1 MTEVFIGTDYWQNIT
16 ATWGDVTFPST
27 WDGLTAFVEL
37 TINAPTYTEASIA
50 LTSFSETS
58 INIPTYTEQNTTS
71 TSYTEIT

>member
-27 WDGLTAFVEL
+27 WDGLPAFVEL

-50 LTSFSETS
+50 
-58 INIPTYTEQNTTS
+58 S
-71 TSYTEIT
+71 TSLVKQVLTYLRIQNKVLHQQAILR